1 MQDKPELISFKLCPY
16 VQRAVILLNAKG
28 VEHDVTYID
37 LKDKPDWFK
46 RISPLGKVPV
56 LRVGEAVL
64 FESAVICEYL
74 DEVNPPSLHPA
85 DPLQK
90 AVNRGWIEF
99 TSELFVSLY
108 RLYQAKNKEDFEQQK
123 EEARIKLERLE
134 EQLGEGPF
142 FNGTQFALIDAA
154 IAPAFMRIALMEEI
168 RPLAL
173 LDELPKVQRWSRNL
187 LYLDSVEN
195 SVVPEFPVLFRNYLA
210 AGGGYLAG

>member
-108 RLYQAKNKEDFEQQK
+108 RLYQAKNKEDFEQQRK
-123 EEARIKLERLE
+123 EARIKLERLE

-142 FNGTQFALIDAA
+142 FNGPQFALIDAA
-154 IAPAFMRIALMEEI
+154 IAPAFMRIALLEEI
-168 RPLAL
+168 RPFAL
-173 LDELPKVQRWSRNL
+173 LEGLSKVQCWSRNL
-187 LYLDSVEN
+187 LYLDSVHD

-210 AGGGYLAG
+210 ASGGYLAG

>member
-187 LYLDSVEN
+187 LYLDSVHD